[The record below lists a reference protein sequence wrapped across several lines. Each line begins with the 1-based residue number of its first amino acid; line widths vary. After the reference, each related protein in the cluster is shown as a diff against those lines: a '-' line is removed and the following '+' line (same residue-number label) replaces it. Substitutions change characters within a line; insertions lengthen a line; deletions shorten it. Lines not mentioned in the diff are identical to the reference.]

1 VQNVLKCGGDVDG
14 HKKEGNIEIS
24 KNLQVA
30 TAAVDSLGLCLF
42 VAFAVLDDA
51 RGVPCMAKLV
61 SGLIGKDY
69 SVDELVG
76 MGVNC
81 LKDELDFNK
90 RAGFTDA
97 DDQLPRFFQT
107 ELLPPHNVGWDY
119 SAEELQAQGLDFQ
132 PAVRGP
138 CAPGRRSRQCTALP
152 ARAGRRPGGHPVTL
166 RGPWPMTRHL
176 GAHASFRLNA
186 P

>member
-1 VQNVLKCGGDVDG
+1 MPERPEEKVGGDADG

-61 SGLIGKDY
+61 SGLTGKDF
-69 SVDELVG
+69 SVDDLVG

-97 DDQLPRFFQT
+97 DDQLPRFPGRTAAPAQCRLG
-107 ELLPPHNVGWDY
+107 LLRCGNAGR
-119 SAEELQAQGLDFQ
+119 QGLDFLLQ
-132 PAVRGP
+132 H
-138 CAPGRRSRQCTALP
+138 
-152 ARAGRRPGGHPVTL
+152 RPGVI
-166 RGPWPMTRHL
+166 
-176 GAHASFRLNA
+176 
-186 P
+186 